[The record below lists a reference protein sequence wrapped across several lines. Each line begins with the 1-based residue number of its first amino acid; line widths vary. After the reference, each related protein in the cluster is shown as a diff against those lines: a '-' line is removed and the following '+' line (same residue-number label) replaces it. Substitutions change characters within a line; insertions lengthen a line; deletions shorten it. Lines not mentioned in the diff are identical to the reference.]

1 MPRAAGRDRR
11 IASRSDRKA
20 IVGMMGQDTF
30 PEASSVWS
38 TPRDSPTYPRYPI
51 HFRDS
56 ELLSIQYRTD
66 PDAIRA
72 LLPAPLEP
80 LGDVVLFHIARWGD
94 VPGLGADLY
103 ECNIMVGASLPGA
116 NGAEAIRGAY
126 SPWFFLDNDRAIA
139 QGREVQGQPK
149 RAASIALETR
159 GDLHVGTVTMN
170 GIDIITA
177 TLPYK
182 PRESSFDALIAN
194 VDMRTN
200 INLKAIPH
208 IDGRMAVLQLVAR
221 TLADVTVEECWQGP
235 STVELRPNAG
245 APVHRLPVRGFLDGF
260 YWRASFSLVGGKVL
274 HDYLAAD
281 AESGT

>member
-1 MPRAAGRDRR
+1 M
-11 IASRSDRKA
+11 I
-20 IVGMMGQDTF
+20 GQDTF
-30 PEASSVWS
+30 PEPSSVWS
-38 TPRDSPTYPRYPI
+38 TPRDAPTYPRYPI

-66 PDAIRA
+66 ADAIRA

-94 VPGLGADLY
+94 VPGLGADLH
-103 ECNIMVGASLPGA
+103 ECNIMVGCTLPGEE
-116 NGAEAIRGAY
+116 GVTGVRGAY

-149 RAASIALETR
+149 RAATISLETR

-182 PRESSFDALIAN
+182 PRESSLDALIEN

-208 IDGRMAVLQLVAR
+208 IDGGMAVLQLVAR
-221 TLADVTVEECWQGP
+221 ELANVTVDECWQGP

-245 APVHRLPVRGFLDGF
+245 APVHRLPVREFLDGF
-260 YWRASFSLVGGKVL
+260 YWRASFSLVGGTVL
-274 HDYLAAD
+274 HDYLAGSPGA
-281 AESGT
+281 APEP

>member
-1 MPRAAGRDRR
+1 
-11 IASRSDRKA
+11 
-20 IVGMMGQDTF
+20 MGGHDPF
-30 PEASSVWS
+30 PEPGDVWS
-38 TPRDSPTYPRYPI
+38 TPRDAPTYPRYPI
-51 HFRDS
+51 EFRDC

-66 PDAIRA
+66 PDAVRS
-72 LLPAPLEP
+72 LVPAPLEP
-80 LGDVVLFHIARWGD
+80 VGDVVLFHVARWGD
-94 VPGLGADLY
+94 VPGLGADLH
-103 ECNIMVGASLPGA
+103 ECNIMVGAALPALPGQD
-116 NGAEAIRGAY
+116 GEVRGAY

-149 RAASIALETR
+149 RAATISLEVR

-182 PRESSFDALIAN
+182 HRPSSLETLIEN

-221 TLADVTVEECWQGP
+221 ELAGVKVEECWQGP
-235 STVELRPNAG
+235 STVELRPNAA
-245 APVHRLPVRGFLDGF
+245 APVHRLPVREFLDGF
-260 YWRASFSLVGGKVL
+260 YWRGSFSLVGGTVL
-274 HDYLAAD
+274 HDYLPQR
-281 AESGT
+281 